1 MVSHELRRG
10 RTVKATLLHW
20 KWILLSI
27 GIFLIVQLLLSAVFG
42 LFGILTL
49 GIGFVLFV
57 VIKPVTYFAGGF
69 LSGLFSRGITIL
81 EPALGAALITF
92 FGGLFDARWLLPHR
106 LSWTIGSSIVA
117 FIVALIGAFIGERA
131 QGTIGRS

>member
-1 MVSHELRRG
+1 MSG
-10 RTVKATLLHW
+10 SILHW

-27 GIFLIVQLLLSAVFG
+27 GIFLVVQLLLSAAFG

-57 VIKPVTYFAGGF
+57 IIKPLTYFAGGF

-81 EPALGAALITF
+81 EPALGAALMTF
-92 FGGLFDARWLLPHR
+92 LGGLFDARWLLPHR
-106 LSWTIGSSIVA
+106 LSWTIGSSVVA
-117 FIVALIGAFIGERA
+117 FLVALIGALIGERA
-131 QGTIGRS
+131 QGTIGRR

>member
-1 MVSHELRRG
+1 MTR
-10 RTVKATLLHW
+10 TLLHW

-27 GIFLIVQLLLSAVFG
+27 GVFLIVQLILGAVFG

-57 VIKPVTYFAGGF
+57 IIKPLSYFAGGF
-69 LSGLFSRGITIL
+69 LSGLLSKGFTIL
-81 EPALGAALITF
+81 EPALGAALVTF
-92 FGGLFDARWLLPHR
+92 LGGIFDARWLVPHR

-117 FIVALIGAFIGERA
+117 FLVALIGAYLGERA
-131 QGTIGRS
+131 QRSLGSRHI